1 MSEFKVNNIT
11 GRDGSSGPV
20 VAGVST
26 VSTSAFMVMPSGNT
40 EIRGAGSGRAVRV
53 GGTAPG
59 GSSTYDAM
67 DYVTI
72 STLGD
77 AIDFGDLTETRTQA
91 SSCASSTRGLI
102 QGGTSIPG
110 ITSTIDYVTISSQGG
125 ANDFGDLT
133 QAVRAMSQGSSNN
146 IIGVR
151 YGGYGSSVGGAPDT
165 SISNVIDFV
174 TISTTG
180 DATNFGSLT
189 SNGFGKGYAIH
200 GCQSPTRGIAYGGA
214 NNTAKKIEFITF
226 ATRGNGQEFGECT
239 VNQNDGGALSDST
252 RGVQVGAG
260 SPAADV
266 MEYITM
272 ATFGNGTDFG
282 DLTDARGCR
291 GASNATR
298 GVMMGGYDG
307 SGQTN
312 TIDYIT
318 IQTTGNAQDF
328 GDLTQTTQQMGA
340 LSDAHGGLG

>member
-1 MSEFKVNNIT
+1 MSQIRINNLTNKT
-11 GRDGSSGPV
+11 GDTGPTI
-20 VAGVST
+20 AGVST
-26 VSTSAFMVMPSGNT
+26 VSSSAFMVMPSGNT

-59 GSSTYDAM
+59 GSSVYNTM

-72 STLGD
+72 STTSN
-77 AIDFGDLTETRTQA
+77 AIDFGDLSLGRTQA
-91 SSCASSTRGLI
+91 STCASSTRGLI
-102 QGGTSIPG
+102 QGGTSIP
-110 ITSTIDYVTISSQGG
+110 SVHATIDYVTISSSGG
-125 ANDFGDLT
+125 ANDFGNLS
-133 QAVRAMSQGSSNN
+133 QSVRAMSQGSSNN

-151 YGGYGSSVGGAPDT
+151 YGGYGGSVGGAPDT

-174 TISTTG
+174 TFATTG
-180 DATNFGSLT
+180 DAINFGSLT
-189 SNGFGKGYAIH
+189 SNGTGQGYAIH

-214 NNTAKKIEFITF
+214 NLAAKKIEFITF
-226 ATRGNGQEFGECT
+226 ATRGNGQDFGECT

-260 SPAADV
+260 SPASDV

-282 DLTDARGCR
+282 NLTDARGCR

-298 GVMMGGYDG
+298 GVMMGGYEG
-307 SGQTN
+307 GMSN
-312 TIDYIT
+312 LIDYIT
-318 IQTTGNAQDF
+318 IQTTGNATDF
-328 GDLTQTTQQMGA
+328 GDLTNATQQMGA

>member
-1 MSEFKVNNIT
+1 MSDLKINNIT
-11 GRDGSSGPV
+11 NRSGDGGPV
-20 VAGVST
+20 IAGVST

-53 GGTAPG
+53 GGTVPG
-59 GSSTYDAM
+59 GSSVYNTM

-72 STLGD
+72 STTSN

-102 QGGTSIPG
+102 QGGTSIPSVV
-110 ITSTIDYVTISSQGG
+110 STTDYVIISSSGG
-125 ANDFGDLT
+125 ANDFGNLT
-133 QAVRAMSQGSSNN
+133 QSVRAMSQGSSNS

-165 SISNVIDFV
+165 NISNVIDFV
-174 TISTTG
+174 NIASTG
-180 DATNFGSLT
+180 DSTNFGSLT
-189 SNGFGKGYAIH
+189 SNGLGKGYAIH

-214 NNTAKKIEFITF
+214 NNAAKKIEFITF

-260 SPAADV
+260 SPASNV

-282 DLTDARGCR
+282 DLSDARGCR

>member
-1 MSEFKVNNIT
+1 MSDLKINNIT
-11 GRDGSSGPV
+11 NRSGDTGPTI
-20 VAGVST
+20 AGVST

-59 GSSTYDAM
+59 GSSVYNTM

-72 STLGD
+72 STTSN
-77 AIDFGDLTETRTQA
+77 AIDFGDLTETRTQP

-102 QGGTSIPG
+102 QGGTSIPA
-110 ITSTIDYVTISSQGG
+110 IASSTDYITISSSGG
-125 ANDFGDLT
+125 AADFGNLT
-133 QAVRAMSQGSSNN
+133 QAVRAMSQGSSNS

-174 TISTTG
+174 TFATKG
-180 DATNFGSLT
+180 DSASFGSLT
-189 SNGFGKGYAIH
+189 SNGTGKGYAIH
-200 GCQSPTRGIAYGGA
+200 GCQSTTRGIAYGGA
-214 NNTAKKIEFITF
+214 NNAAKKIEFITF
-226 ATRGNGQEFGECT
+226 ATKGNGQDFGECT

-260 SPAADV
+260 SPVSNV

-282 DLTDARGCR
+282 DLVDARGCR

-328 GDLTQTTQQMGA
+328 GDLTNATQQMGA

>member
-11 GRDGSSGPV
+11 GRDGNSGSV
-20 VAGVST
+20 VAGIST

-59 GSSTYDAM
+59 GSSTYDTM

-77 AIDFGDLTETRTQA
+77 AIDFGDLTEARTQS

-102 QGGTSIPG
+102 QGGTSIPA
-110 ITSTIDYVTISSQGG
+110 ITSTSDYVTISSQGG

-133 QAVRAMSQGSSNN
+133 QAVRAMSQGSSNS

-174 TISTTG
+174 TFATTG

-189 SNGFGKGYAIH
+189 SNGLGKGYAIH
-200 GCQSPTRGIAYGGA
+200 GCQSSTRGIAYGGA
-214 NNTAKKIEFITF
+214 NNAAKKIEFITF

-260 SPAADV
+260 SPASNV

-291 GASNATR
+291 GASNTTR

-307 SGQTN
+307 SGMVN
-312 TIDYIT
+312 IIDYI
-318 IQTTGNAQDF
+318 Q
-328 GDLTQTTQQMGA
+328 L
-340 LSDAHGGLG
+340 

>member
-1 MSEFKVNNIT
+1 MSDLKINNIT
-11 GRDGSSGPV
+11 NRSGDGGPV
-20 VAGVST
+20 IAGVST

-59 GSSTYDAM
+59 GSSVYDVM
-67 DYVTI
+67 DFVTI
-72 STLGD
+72 STTAN
-77 AIDFGDLTETRTQA
+77 AIDFGNLSAARTQP
-91 SSCASSTRGLI
+91 STCASSTRGLI
-102 QGGTSIPG
+102 QGGTSIPA
-110 ITSTIDYVTISSQGG
+110 IVSTIDYVIISSSGG

-174 TISTTG
+174 TFTTTG
-180 DATNFGSLT
+180 NATNFGSLT
-189 SNGFGKGYAIH
+189 SNGLGKGYAIH

-214 NNTAKKIEFITF
+214 NYAAKKIEFITF
-226 ATRGNGQEFGECT
+226 ATKGNGQDFGECT

-260 SPAADV
+260 SPASNV

-282 DLTDARGCR
+282 DLVDARGCR

-307 SGQTN
+307 GGMVN